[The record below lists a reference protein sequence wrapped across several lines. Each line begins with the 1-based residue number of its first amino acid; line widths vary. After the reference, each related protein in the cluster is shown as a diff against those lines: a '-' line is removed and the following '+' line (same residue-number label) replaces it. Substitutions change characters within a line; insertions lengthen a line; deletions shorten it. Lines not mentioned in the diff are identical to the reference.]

1 MASSGQGLQGDD
13 YGFQFQRFT
22 RQANHIVSLLDKWT
36 IRQRIKEDDA
46 SSIAGMLAGATLAQI
61 EEYLALSTEVQAVNC
76 TAVLLAHKRERFG
89 DMDPM
94 DAFVLEE

>member
-1 MASSGQGLQGDD
+1 MFTD
-13 YGFQFQRFT
+13 FQFQRFT

-36 IRQRIKEDDA
+36 IRQRIKADDA
-46 SSIAGMLAGATLAQI
+46 SIAGMLAGVALAQI
-61 EEYLALSTEVQAVNC
+61 EEYLALSTEAQAVRC